1 MLGQSIDSI
10 ENWDLEIKLDGPVRS
25 PQISLS
31 SSLGPQLAEA
41 LNGFAGQ
48 LARDQAKRLQD
59 RIDTEV
65 QSTLAK
71 ADDVMREVDEVRQT
85 LQTINSEVSSIQQ
98 NVARYIGNGVLR

>member
-1 MLGQSIDSI
+1 
-10 ENWDLEIKLDGPVRS
+10 VRS

-31 SSLGPQLAEA
+31 SSLWPQLAEA